1 VIATNKTLGFEVQQL
16 AEENAHGMRRCAEE
30 NLQDFE
36 DEDHGHE
43 HEIHCA
49 AERTQGRGEC
59 VSIEKKRGKMIVI
72 TWSKSIAEGV

>member
-1 VIATNKTLGFEVQQL
+1 VIAKNKTLCFDVKQF

-43 HEIHCA
+43 HKIHCA
-49 AERTQGRGEC
+49 AERTQGCGEC
-59 VSIEKKRGKMIVI
+59 VKELIGKKARENARDNVKRINY
-72 TWSKSIAEGV
+72 

>member
-1 VIATNKTLGFEVQQL
+1 MIAKNETLGFEVQKF

-43 HEIHCA
+43 HEIHRA
-49 AERTQGRGEC
+49 AERTQGA
-59 VSIEKKRGKMIVI
+59 
-72 TWSKSIAEGV
+72 W

>member
-1 VIATNKTLGFEVQQL
+1 M
-16 AEENAHGMRRCAEE
+16 AEENAHSMRRCAEE

-43 HEIHCA
+43 HKIHCA

-59 VSIEKKRGKMIVI
+59 LSIEKKRGKMREM
-72 TWSKSIAEGV
+72 TWGKSIAEGV